1 MPAAWM
7 PGRPAADAAAGWR
20 AFPRDRCRAVLHMA
34 TNRSVKYKLVAV
46 GNSGSGKSSLLLRY
60 ARDEFDKDLMVSARE
75 AIPKGAPT
83 VAGR

>member
-1 MPAAWM
+1 
-7 PGRPAADAAAGWR
+7 
-20 AFPRDRCRAVLHMA
+20 MA

-60 ARDEFDKDLMVSARE
+60 ARAEFDKDLMVSARE